1 MFFLT
6 FEISSIVI
14 KFCCEFI
21 TSWDFCVFTGVVFW
35 HTWPGCDPF
44 LHGCGWPFCLGLCI
58 LNLLNYLHH
67 WFLQSLFFLLINNT
81 LSFSWFSI
89 LKHMFFNY
97 FFFVVTLTSTTFTF
111 EMIVC
116 VSTTGWTSVII
127 TYLLWNFFC
136 ISTNFGQFVILC
148 PFKPQ
153 MWHAYEDVFY
163 GFWLGCVASMVAIV
177 VFFFFPCLHT
187 VIRRPA
193 ICAMFVSLPYII
205 LCFH

>member
-1 MFFLT
+1 
-6 FEISSIVI
+6 
-14 KFCCEFI
+14 
-21 TSWDFCVFTGVVFW
+21 
-35 HTWPGCDPF
+35 
-44 LHGCGWPFCLGLCI
+44 
-58 LNLLNYLHH
+58 
-67 WFLQSLFFLLINNT
+67 
-81 LSFSWFSI
+81 
-89 LKHMFFNY
+89 
-97 FFFVVTLTSTTFTF
+97 
-111 EMIVC
+111 